1 MAAVDGCADA
11 AECTGGARARGW
23 GGFEV
28 RGQGVCGEGSGI
40 RDQGSGVKGCV
51 VRGRL
56 RGGSHH
62 VVAWGGPTQPSMVS
76 GGRAVRL
83 CILAY
88 LKAARFSELPAN
100 PASKL
105 PVTSLRPCE

>member
-51 VRGRL
+51 VRGQGSGV
-56 RGGSHH
+56 RGQG
-62 VVAWGGPTQPSMVS
+62 VCGEGQAKGGEPSRGRVGWTNPTQYGVWRKGCEAVHPSVPEGS
-76 GGRAVRL
+76 P
-83 CILAY
+83 
-88 LKAARFSELPAN
+88 F
-100 PASKL
+100 
-105 PVTSLRPCE
+105 